1 MITAPQ
7 PSPPSLRQARRV
19 GLWSHFRKQAP
30 AYLLGALLLAALQ
43 TLMNVRDRLFRA
55 GVDAALASNASQT
68 IRVVSLIL
76 VVVVAAAGIRVL
88 SRMTIFHAGRMAEY
102 QIRDLLLRKLL
113 VLGVS
118 FFRRMPTGEIMS
130 RATNDL
136 TQVRLLLG
144 FGVLNVVNTVFALIS
159 AVSVMISVSGRLTL
173 AALAPFPLLI
183 FVTRRYGRAIFLRT
197 RENQAA
203 IGALSERVQG
213 SLAGVRVVRAFSLEE
228 SEKRAFHEASL
239 GYLDKSLAL
248 ARLRGFM
255 GPTMSAVGAT
265 GMLVVFWYGGYLV
278 LSGHMTHGDF
288 VAFWAA
294 LARLTWPIMAFGFV
308 VSMVQRGRAGYARIE
323 QVLEAEPDVID
334 GSAAALRHVRGAL
347 DVRGLAF
354 AFGSGKVLDN
364 VSFQVDAGR
373 SLAIVGRVGSGKST
387 LAALLARLLPT
398 PSGTVFLDGMD
409 VCALPLSTVRRAI
422 GYAQQDA
429 FLFSTTVAR
438 NIAYALDD
446 PDTDDALAKV
456 RAAAAD
462 AQILDEVERLP
473 DRMDTIVG
481 ERGLQLSGGQK
492 QRVALARALLYEPAI
507 VLLDDPLSAVDAR
520 TEADILQAIDRQIR
534 QRTVVLI
541 TSRVAAAA
549 RCDRI
554 IVLDRGR
561 IVESGT
567 HGELAGAGGLYSR
580 FVEEQRLQGEIE
592 RAGDAAL
599 AVEGTA

>member
-1 MITAPQ
+1 MRSAP
-7 PSPPSLRQARRV
+7 A
-19 GLWSHFRKQAP
+19 GLWSHFRRQAP
-30 AYLLGALLLAALQ
+30 AYALGALLLAALQ
-43 TLMNVRDRLFRA
+43 TLMSVRDRLLRA
-55 GVDAALASNASQT
+55 GVNAALASNASAT
-68 IRVVSLIL
+68 IRVVVLIL
-76 VVVVAAAGIRVL
+76 VVVVSAAGIRVL

-102 QIRDLLLRKLL
+102 EIRNLLLRRLL

-144 FGVLNVVNTVFALIS
+144 FGVLNVVNTLFALIS
-159 AVSVMISVSGRLTL
+159 ALSVMIGVSGRLTL
-173 AALAPFPLLI
+173 AALAPFPFLV
-183 FVTRRYGRAIFLRT
+183 FVTRGYGRAMFRRT
-197 RENQAA
+197 RDNQAA
-203 IGALSERVQG
+203 IGELSERVQG

-228 SEKRAFHEASL
+228 SEKRAFHAASL
-239 GYLDKSLAL
+239 GYLGKALAL

-255 GPTMSAVGAT
+255 GPTMSAIGAT

-278 LSGHMTHGDF
+278 MTGHMSHGDF

-294 LARLTWPIMAFGFV
+294 LSRLTWPIMAFGFV
-308 VSMVQRGRAGYARIE
+308 VSMVQRGRAGYARI
-323 QVLEAEPDVID
+323 QHIFEADPDVVD
-334 GSAAALRHVRGAL
+334 GSRPAPAHVHGSLEVRALGFSYRN
-347 DVRGLAF
+347 
-354 AFGSGKVLDN
+354 GKVLDD
-364 VSFQVDAGR
+364 VSLRVDAGR

-398 PSGTVFLDGMD
+398 PRGTVFVDGHD
-409 VCALPLSTVRRAI
+409 VCDLPLSSVRRAI

-429 FLFSTTVAR
+429 FLFSTTVGR
-438 NIAYALDD
+438 NVAYALDD
-446 PDTDDALAKV
+446 PDTVQGVARV
-456 RAAAAD
+456 REAMRD
-462 AQILDEVERLP
+462 AQILDEVELLP
-473 DRMDTIVG
+473 DGLDTVVG
-481 ERGLQLSGGQK
+481 ERGLQLSGGQR

-520 TEADILQAIDRQIR
+520 TEAAILQAIDQQIR

-549 RCDRI
+549 RCDRV

-567 HGELAGAGGLYSR
+567 HEQLASAGGVYSR

-599 AVEGTA
+599 ATEGAS

>member
-1 MITAPQ
+1 MV
-7 PSPPSLRQARRV
+7 RQA
-19 GLWSHFRKQAP
+19 GLWSHFRAQAP
-30 AYLLGALLLAALQ
+30 AYLTGALLLAVLQ
-43 TLMNVRDRLFRA
+43 TLMSARDRLFRT
-55 GVDAALASNASQT
+55 GVDSALAGNAPAT
-68 IRVVSLIL
+68 IRTVSFLI

-102 QIRDLLLRKLL
+102 EIRNLLLRRLL

-144 FGVLNVVNTVFALIS
+144 FGVLNVINTAFALIS
-159 AVSVMISVSGRLTL
+159 AVSVMVSVSGRLTL

-183 FVTRRYGRAIFLRT
+183 FVTRRYGRAIFQRT

-203 IGALSERVQG
+203 IGELSERVQG
-213 SLAGVRVVRAFSLEE
+213 SLAGVRVVRAFSIEQA
-228 SEKRAFHEASL
+228 EKRSFQEASL
-239 GYLDKSLAL
+239 RYLDKSLAL

-255 GPTMSAVGAT
+255 GPTMSAIGAA
-265 GMLVVFWYGGYLV
+265 GMLIVFWYGGHLV
-278 LSGHMTHGDF
+278 LQGNMTHGDF

-294 LARLTWPIMAFGFV
+294 LARLTWPIMALGFV
-308 VSMVQRGRAGYARIE
+308 VSMVQRGRAGYARIK
-323 QVLEAEPDVID
+323 QILDAEPDVAD
-334 GSAAALRHVRGAL
+334 GPGPAPASFRGTL
-347 DVRGLAF
+347 DVRGLSF
-354 AFGSGKVLDN
+354 SHGNEKVLDD
-364 VSFQVDAGR
+364 VSFHVDAGKA
-373 SLAIVGRVGSGKST
+373 LAIVGPVGSGKST
-387 LAALLARLLPT
+387 LAALIARLLPT
-398 PSGTVFLDGMD
+398 PRGTVLLDGID
-409 VCALPLSTVRRAI
+409 VCNLPLRSVRRAI

-429 FLFSTTVAR
+429 FLFSTTIAR
-438 NIAYALDD
+438 NIAYAIDE
-446 PDTDDALAKV
+446 PDSDEGLARV

-462 AQILDEVERLP
+462 AQILDEVDRFP
-473 DRMDTIVG
+473 DGMDTIVG

-492 QRVALARALLYEPAI
+492 QRVALARALLYEPSI
-507 VLLDDPLSAVDAR
+507 MLLDDPLSAVDAR
-520 TEADILQAIDRQIR
+520 TEAAILQAIDRQIR

-549 RCDRI
+549 RCDSV

-567 HGELAGAGGLYSR
+567 HAELASAGGLYSR

-592 RAGDAAL
+592 RVGDAAL
-599 AVEGTA
+599 SAEVPA